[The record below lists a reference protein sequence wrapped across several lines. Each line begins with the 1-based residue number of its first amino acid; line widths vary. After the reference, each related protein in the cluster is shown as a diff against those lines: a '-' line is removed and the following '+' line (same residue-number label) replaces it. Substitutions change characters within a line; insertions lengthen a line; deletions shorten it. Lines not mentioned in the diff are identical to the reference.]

1 MQDAILAITGKPGLY
16 KLVSHG
22 RGTLIVES
30 LDETKRR
37 FTVSARDRTTSLN
50 DISMF
55 TEEDDVPLMEVLQ
68 SASEKYEGKAIDI
81 VLKTADNKALAEVMG
96 TVLPNYDRDRVYP
109 SDIKKLIQWYNILV
123 KNGYTDFEAT
133 LSPTVGDNVDDRKEA
148 DATEA

>member
-37 FTVSARDRTTSLN
+37 FTVSARDRITSLN

>member
-37 FTVSARDRTTSLN
+37 FTVGARERVTSLN

-55 TEEDDVPLMEVLQ
+55 TDEEDVPLMEVLQ

-81 VLKTADNKALAEVMG
+81 VLKTADNKALAQVMG

-123 KNGYTDFEAT
+123 KNGYTEFVIPEEQTEGEA
-133 LSPTVGDNVDDRKEA
+133 E
-148 DATEA
+148 

>member
-30 LDETKRR
+30 LDETTRR
-37 FTVSARDRTTSLN
+37 FTVSARDRITSLN

-123 KNGYTDFEAT
+123 KNGYTEFVTPEEQAEGEA
-133 LSPTVGDNVDDRKEA
+133 E
-148 DATEA
+148 

>member
-30 LDETKRR
+30 LDETTRR
-37 FTVSARDRTTSLN
+37 FTVSARDRVTSLN

-55 TEEDDVPLMEVLQ
+55 TDEDDVPLMEVLQ

-81 VLKTADNKALAEVMG
+81 VLKTADNKALTEVMG

-123 KNGYTDFEAT
+123 KNGYTEFVTPEEQAEGEA
-133 LSPTVGDNVDDRKEA
+133 E
-148 DATEA
+148 